1 MVFDVHLDSFFFLLF
16 FFGGGCPL
24 VLSVVGVYQIFYK
37 YKKRLRRFQT
47 LV

>member
-16 FFGGGCPL
+16 FWGGCPP

-37 YKKRLRRFQT
+37 
-47 LV
+47 